1 MAACRRP
8 FAPPACPRE
17 FELPV
22 TAWNLLGGMDWNGV
36 EWVAHY
42 LGIDDTDQLILD
54 LLTIRDNQKA

>member
-1 MAACRRP
+1 M
-8 FAPPACPRE
+8 
-17 FELPV
+17 